1 MKFRNLVVACLLACL
16 TSRVAGA
23 QTRTLSRDAGF
34 TVGVNVP
41 MYKGVEADA
50 TVGFTY
56 GQFYYNGLGFRAG
69 FQYTPSVAEVD
80 HDFGVP
86 VAFAYRTGTRSR
98 RARLESG
105 LSTYRTILVWMPRV
119 GDDDETFI

>member
-1 MKFRNLVVACLLACL
+1 MSSGVSDFWRVQRSDKNVQ
-16 TSRVAGA
+16 SRC
-23 QTRTLSRDAGF
+23 GF
-34 TVGVNVP
+34 YCRGQCP

-80 HDFGVP
+80 NAFGVP

-105 LSTYRTILVWMPRV
+105 LSSAANSVFWDLYNDYDRDCPEMLCIS
-119 GDDDETFI
+119 